1 MSEQIGN
8 EQLIQRIVVEHRDSY
23 VRKLM
28 TRLLVVLLA
37 FSLFANVVLIAY
49 LGLSA
54 LLSDS
59 ETADATLAP
68 GPAGLVETFHSGDA
82 KARDK
87 IALIQ
92 ANGVLMDDLT
102 RYVINQAKRAQSDK
116 RVRAVVLQ
124 IDSPGGLVA
133 DSEQI
138 YHRLTEL
145 RDGKDGH
152 AGKPIV
158 VSMTSLGASG
168 GYYIAT
174 AAGPE
179 GKFFAE
185 PSCITGSIG
194 VIMPR
199 YDVSKL
205 LEKCQ
210 IQIEAITTG
219 PMKDA
224 GSPFRPFDDK
234 EREYWRGIL
243 NQSYDRFLEVVAQA
257 RPKLAAGDL
266 KALADGRVYTAH
278 EALENGLIDEVGYVE
293 DAVEEAKARAHLK
306 RARVVSYG
314 KEPSMLGR
322 LLGASSPAPTP
333 LSLDVKG
340 LLEAASPR
348 AYYLMGPALPATLR
362 NSL

>member
-1 MSEQIGN
+1 MSEPSAN
-8 EQLIQRIVVEHRDSY
+8 EPLVQRIVVEQRDSFA
-23 VRKLM
+23 RKLFV
-28 TRLLVVLLA
+28 RLLIA
-37 FSLFANVVLIAY
+37 FLGCSLFANLVLVAY
-49 LGLSA
+49 VGLSA
-54 LLSDS
+54 LMS
-59 ETADATLAP
+59 ESQTAGEDVAP
-68 GPAGLVETFHSGDA
+68 GPASLVETYHSGDA
-82 KARDK
+82 NAKDK
-87 IALIQ
+87 IAVIQ
-92 ANGVLMDDLT
+92 ATGVLMDDLT
-102 RYVINQAKRAQSDK
+102 RHVINQAKRAQSDK

-145 RDGKDGH
+145 RDGTNGR

-158 VSMTSLGASG
+158 VSMTSLAASG

-205 LEKCQ
+205 LEQ
-210 IQIEAITTG
+210 YQVQIEAITTG

-224 GSPFRPFDDK
+224 GSPFRPFDEE
-234 EREYWRGIL
+234 ERAYWRGIL
-243 NQSYDRFLEVVAQA
+243 NQSYDRFLEVVGEA
-257 RPKLAAGDL
+257 RPDLAPEQL
-266 KALADGRVYTAH
+266 KALADGRVYTAQ
-278 EALENGLIDEVGYVE
+278 EALENGLIDAVGYVE
-293 DAVEEAKARAHLK
+293 DAVEEAKARAHLT
-306 RARVVSYG
+306 RARVVTYG

-322 LLGASSPAPTP
+322 LLGASSPTPAP
-333 LSLDVKG
+333 LSLDVRA
-340 LLEAASPR
+340 LLELASPR
-348 AYYLMGPALPATLR
+348 AYYIMGPAVPATLR
-362 NSL
+362 TSQ